1 MNDDKDISTRRNH
14 PAGKHRS
21 PRRARGRGGDQPD
34 QPDSAEKEPARTE
47 PARGKVTSFFREL
60 GILIVLVIVLTALLR
75 GFVFGAYRIPSGSM
89 EQTLMI
95 GDKVLVNKL
104 VYHFRDVE
112 RGDVIVFNGAGS
124 WTPKMKSDKTLG
136 PVQEARRWVTEFFG
150 GTPVGEEDFIKR
162 VIGVP
167 GDKVACRK
175 TPQGFRI
182 FVNGTRLK
190 ERSYLYPG
198 DAPCAKR
205 FAGRQAI
212 TVPKG
217 RLWVMGDHRSLSAD
231 SRAHVGDG
239 SFGTIPENKVV
250 GRAFVIVWPVNRWS
264 TLTQPKTYHQR
275 ALEGALPAPGGA
287 GSGPAPALAGAL
299 LITAGGA
306 LRRRRSMEPWP

>member
-14 PAGKHRS
+14 PVGKHRS
-21 PRRARGRGGDQPD
+21 PRRTRARGDDQPD
-34 QPDSAEKEPARTE
+34 PAEKEPERTE

-112 RGDVIVFNGAGS
+112 RGDVVVFNGAGS
-124 WTPKMKSDKTLG
+124 WTPKMKSEKSLG
-136 PVQEARRWVTEFFG
+136 PVREVRRWVTEFFG

-162 VIGVP
+162 VVGVP
-167 GDKVACRK
+167 GDKVECRK
-175 TPQGFRI
+175 TGHGFRI

-205 FAGRQAI
+205 FAGKQAI

-239 SFGTIPENKVV
+239 HFGTVPEKKVI
-250 GRAFVIVWPVNRWS
+250 GRAFVIVWPINRWS
-264 TLTQPKTYHQR
+264 TLSQPDTYHQR
-275 ALEGALPAPGGA
+275 ALEGALPLPGGGGSTPAPG
-287 GSGPAPALAGAL
+287 LAGAL

-306 LRRRRSMEPWP
+306 VRRRRSMDV